1 MLKQAMDERLIDIP
15 KIKKP
20 VDQQTSG
27 PTKLE
32 IQYEM
37 MMKGQNI
44 SFHCYQLASSMLTTK
59 KNFKRIELN
68 IEGSLKVFQ

>member
-44 SFHCYQLASSMLTTK
+44 SFHCYQLASSTFTTK

-68 IEGSLKVFQ
+68 KEGSLKVFQ